1 MAICIS
7 STDYLLQPLIYMWIE
22 YCFHGNSAGSSCN
35 VGDPGLIPG
44 SGRSSG
50 EEVGYPLQYS
60 WASLVAHTV
69 KYGLNIDSLFVL
81 LFLTGIVFYLYGKSH
96 H

>member
-1 MAICIS
+1 
-7 STDYLLQPLIYMWIE
+7 MWIE